1 MVDRGP
7 RLTYDIA
14 QGPFVGHR
22 EASTAIT
29 AEYASADPTFQAK
42 TAVSMLCH
50 VKQKIRLN

>member
-42 TAVSMLCH
+42 TAVSIL
-50 VKQKIRLN
+50 